1 MTPDGPRPLA
11 PVVVCVEAYYRS
23 LRGAVVRARDV
34 SLTTELGLTHSNTSG
49 LKRQSALSGTGA
61 SPAAR
66 GCSASTS
73 GRLRS
78 RAAVAAS
85 VRGRRG
91 QIGSIL
97 RDLPR
102 CIRGDRGP
110 AGRRQLSR
118 RHTER
123 SRSPDAKRGVTET
136 RRAPKRLVDASPRTA
151 AADAKRGVS
160 KCSSPGASSRAT
172 GARRR
177 RTRPGSIPTR
187 RCRRRGRPLEA
198 SLMLMILRNKQL
210 Q

>member
-1 MTPDGPRPLA
+1 MGPGPLRRLL
-11 PVVVCVEAYYRS
+11 CVSR
-23 LRGAVVRARDV
+23 R
-34 SLTTELGLTHSNTSG
+34 TTGPFAERWCVLGTFPSQPNSG
-49 LKRQSALSGTGA
+49 SPTRTRLGSAA
-61 SPAAR
+61 K
-66 GCSASTS
+66 CSERH
-73 GRLRS
+73 GRLAGGTRLLGKHLRPPPFARRS
-78 RAAVAAS
+78 RS
-85 VRGRRG
+85 VRPGRRG

-177 RTRPGSIPTR
+177 RTRPGSTPTLLYLLPD
-187 RCRRRGRPLEA
+187 RPLEA
-198 SLMLMILRNKQL
+198 SRTLMILKSRHNR
-210 Q
+210 